1 MLSFICS
8 LQEQQL
14 IRRRSG
20 NRTGIDCAG
29 GEDEGSGEPR
39 SRRVELVLAIGWVL
53 VLIKSVVV
61 HWACEH
67 YGVPFNAWWLI
78 GPTLVFA
85 ALCTWLYW
93 RRD

>member
-1 MLSFICS
+1 MFAPLSRFFH
-8 LQEQQL
+8 
-14 IRRRSG
+14 RRPDPAELEHSFVREM
-20 NRTGIDCAG
+20 RV
-29 GEDEGSGEPR
+29 EHPREPR

-61 HWACEH
+61 HWACQH